1 VLFFND
7 LERFE
12 KLFEEIE
19 KELKKSVDG
28 EF

>member
-12 KLFEEIE
+12 KLSEETE

>member
-1 VLFFND
+1 VLFFNN

-12 KLFEEIE
+12 KLFKEIE